1 MAVELSSITDADV
14 GSVARFLHANLNQ
27 RISPPSWARVM
38 ASPWPVEAPNHGFM
52 LRDGNRVVGAYLAF
66 YSERQVG
73 GRRERFCNLAC
84 WAVLPDYRL
93 HSVRLLKALLAQ
105 PGYHFTDLAPS
116 AKVESLNARLKF
128 RYLDT
133 SAALIPHLPW
143 PGRPGRTKIST
154 DPDVITGTLTGA
166 ELGLYRD
173 HAHACAARH
182 LVVIR
187 GGESCYVMY
196 RERWWRGFPAFAAIL
211 YVSNPGLYHR
221 VLLPLSRYLLI
232 RRRLLA
238 TVAELRIIGRRPPL
252 SMRLPYPQDVLRRHD
267 SRMSRSYA
275 ARYQGTIPPKMY
287 RSARLEPGQVDDLYS
302 ELVCVPRW

>member
-1 MAVELSSITDADV
+1 MRVEVSPIADADV
-14 GSVARFLHANLNQ
+14 GAVADLLHANLSSQ
-27 RISPPSWARVM
+27 VPWARSYLAV
-38 ASPWPVEAPNHGFM
+38 PWPVEAPNHGFM

-73 GRRERFCNLAC
+73 GRRERFCNLGAWC
-84 WAVLPDYRL
+84 VLPDYRL

-105 PGYHFTDLAPS
+105 PGYHFTDLSPS
-116 AKVESLNARLKF
+116 ANVESLNARLKF

-143 PGRPGRTKIST
+143 PGRPGRPGRTKIST

-173 HAHACAARH
+173 HAHAPAARH

-196 RERWWRGFPAFAAIL
+196 REVRHRGIPVLAVIL
-211 YVSNPGLYHR
+211 HIDNPGLYHR
-221 VLLPLSRYLLI
+221 VLLALSRYLLI

-238 TVAELRIIGRRPPL
+238 TMAELRIIGRRPAL
-252 SMRLPYPQDVLRRHD
+252 SFRLD
-267 SRMSRSYA
+267 SW
-275 ARYQGTIPPKMY
+275 PKMY
-287 RSARLEPGQVDDLYS
+287 RSSCLEPGQIDDLYS
-302 ELVCVPRW
+302 ELVCVPW

>member
-1 MAVELSSITDADV
+1 MTVEVTPITDADV
-14 GSVARFLHANLNQ
+14 GAVADLLHANLNSQ
-27 RISPPSWARVM
+27 VPWARSYLAV
-38 ASPWPVEAPNHGFM
+38 PWPVEAPNQGFM

-73 GRRERFCNLAC
+73 GRRERFCNLGAWC
-84 WAVLPDYRL
+84 VLPDYRL

-105 PGYHFTDLAPS
+105 PGYHFTDLSPS

-133 SAALIPHLPW
+133 SAVLIPHLPW
-143 PGRPGRTKIST
+143 PGMPGRPKIST

-166 ELGLYRD
+166 ELELYRD
-173 HAHACAARH
+173 HAHAPAARH
-182 LVVIR
+182 LVVTR
-187 GGESCYVMY
+187 GGESCYLMY
-196 RERWWRGFPAFAAIL
+196 REVRHRGIPVLAVIL

-238 TVAELRIIGRRPPL
+238 TMAELRIIGRRPAL
-252 SMRLPYPQDVLRRHD
+252 SFRLD
-267 SRMSRSYA
+267 SW
-275 ARYQGTIPPKMY
+275 PKMY
-287 RSARLEPGQVDDLYS
+287 RSSCLEPGQIDDLYS
-302 ELVCVPRW
+302 ELVCVPW

>member
-1 MAVELSSITDADV
+1 MTVEVTPITDADV
-14 GSVARFLHANLNQ
+14 GAVADLLHANLSSQ
-27 RISPPSWARVM
+27 VPWARSYLAV
-38 ASPWPVEAPNHGFM
+38 PWPVEAPNHGFM

-73 GRRERFCNLAC
+73 GRRERFCNLGAWC
-84 WAVLPDYRL
+84 VLPDYRL
-93 HSVRLLKALLAQ
+93 HSIRLLKALLAQ
-105 PGYHFTDLAPS
+105 PGYHFTDLSPS

-143 PGRPGRTKIST
+143 PGMPGRTKIST

-166 ELGLYRD
+166 ELELYRD
-173 HAHACAARH
+173 HAHAPAARH
-182 LVVIR
+182 LLVIR

-196 RERWWRGFPAFAAIL
+196 REVRHRGIPVLAVIL
-211 YVSNPGLYHR
+211 HIDNPGLYHR

-238 TVAELRIIGRRPPL
+238 TMAELRIIGRRPAL
-252 SMRLPYPQDVLRRHD
+252 SFRLN
-267 SRMSRSYA
+267 SW
-275 ARYQGTIPPKMY
+275 PKMY
-287 RSARLEPGQVDDLYS
+287 RSSCLEPGQIDDLYS
-302 ELVCVPRW
+302 ELVCVPW